1 MNVLSVRV
9 PLAEA
14 KNKLSELLDRV
25 SQGEE
30 ITITRHDRDIARL
43 IPASRPSRET
53 IQRAIEAMTQLRKG
67 TRASVAEIVAWKNE
81 GRR

>member
-1 MNVLSVRV
+1 MGARPTVV

-14 KNKLSELLDRV
+14 KNKLSELIERV

-30 ITITRHDRDIARL
+30 FVITRHNAEIARL
-43 IPASRPSRET
+43 VSATRPARQDLAGAIAAMRAGRPG
-53 IQRAIEAMTQLRKG
+53 RA
-67 TRASVAEIVAWKNE
+67 ASLAELLAWKNE